1 MASNSNET
9 KNDIKDKVKSLYEI
23 MKDEK
28 IEELEVNSKDY
39 KLCIKRKNPNE
50 IKQFSAAPAAKTA
63 APSAEAQA
71 EQQPKQEAAAVLG
84 ETIKSPIT
92 GVFYKS
98 PSPSSPAF
106 VKEGDI
112 VETGKTLCIVEAMK
126 VMNEIKAT
134 FKVKIIKIMAEN
146 GKPVNSGQDL
156 FEVEKV

>member
-1 MASNSNET
+1 MA
-9 KNDIKDKVKSLYEI
+9 NDIKDKVKSLYEI

-39 KLCIKRKNPNE
+39 KLRIKRKNPNE
-50 IKQFSAAPAAKTA
+50 AKRQAAQVVVKASADADGI
-63 APSAEAQA
+63 SAEKQKS
-71 EQQPKQEAAAVLG
+71 KQEQPVILG

-98 PSPSSPAF
+98 PSPASAAF

-134 FKVKIIKIMAEN
+134 FKVKIIKILSEN
-146 GKPVNSGQDL
+146 GKQVSSGQDL
-156 FEVEKV
+156 FEVKKV